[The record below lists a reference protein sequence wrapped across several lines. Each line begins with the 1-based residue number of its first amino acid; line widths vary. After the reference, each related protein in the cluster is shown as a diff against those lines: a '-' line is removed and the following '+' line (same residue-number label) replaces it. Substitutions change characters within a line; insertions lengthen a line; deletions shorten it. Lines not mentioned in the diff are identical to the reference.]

1 MPPPSSNT
9 TSNAPK
15 RANAPIPSVPRLIRT
30 ATPDWR
36 DILDAL
42 ATIALLTATLPLL
55 LALSLIPRRHRDW
68 QR

>member
-1 MPPPSSNT
+1 MPTPSSNT
-9 TSNAPK
+9 TSNVPR
-15 RANAPIPSVPRLIRT
+15 RANAPTRNARPR
-30 ATPDWR
+30 AFPHWR
-36 DILDAL
+36 DVLDIL